1 MPTTFNAVHMC
12 LRRSARA
19 RRAVQTTFEVDQLK
33 TMKGADGIDPTVKER
48 YLTAE
53 AFQEL
58 FGMDEAAFAAQ
69 PLWRR
74 QQRKKDVGLF

>member
-1 MPTTFNAVHMC
+1 MHASNGDT
-12 LRRSARA
+12 
-19 RRAVQTTFEVDQLK
+19 VQTTFDVEQLK

-58 FGMDEAAFAAQ
+58 FGLDEAAFAAQ